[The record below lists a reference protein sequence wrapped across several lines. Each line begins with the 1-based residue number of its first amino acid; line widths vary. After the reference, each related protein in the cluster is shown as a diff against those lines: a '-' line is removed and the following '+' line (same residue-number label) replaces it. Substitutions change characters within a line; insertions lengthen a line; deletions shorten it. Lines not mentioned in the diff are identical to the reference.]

1 MIGQL
6 EIAITIIS
14 VIAIGLSIFALV
26 KSRTD
31 HFSQN
36 IEDEYDLVGINPYG
50 NRNAIPMYGVSF

>member
-14 VIAIGLSIFALV
+14 VIAIGLSIVALV

-50 NRNAIPMYGVSF
+50 TRSAIPMYGVNF